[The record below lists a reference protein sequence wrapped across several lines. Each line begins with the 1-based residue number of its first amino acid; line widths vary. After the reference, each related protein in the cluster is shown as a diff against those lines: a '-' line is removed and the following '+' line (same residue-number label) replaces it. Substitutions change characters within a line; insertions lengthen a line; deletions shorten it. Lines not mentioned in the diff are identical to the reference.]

1 MAESG
6 FSDEA
11 WLDVVCQRQ
20 RLDVIGDLTGGIA
33 HQLNNALSVVTGYE
47 ELLLEALEDGPAAT
61 REGHEE
67 FCTRARTVHTWTG
80 TVLSVARRLHEMATN
95 LRDPAC
101 PVVVNDVV
109 SETIEL
115 CRYRCERENVLLIA
129 VLGADLPTIRACPGD
144 LLQVLTNLVYNAREA
159 IGRAGEDGGTI
170 RLTTTAAAGGVCIV
184 VDDDGPGVVA
194 GDVDR
199 IFAVGVSTKTAPG
212 SGFGLPVSR
221 RIIQRSG
228 GTLRAQAAEG
238 GRFLVEWPAA
248 K

>member
-1 MAESG
+1 MAEPG

-11 WLDVVCQRQ
+11 WLDVLCQRQ
-20 RLDVIGDLTGGIA
+20 RLDIVGDLTGGIA

-61 REGHEE
+61 REAHDELH
-67 FCTRARTVHTWTG
+67 TRARTVHTWTR
-80 TVLSVARRLHEMATN
+80 TALSVARRLHELAAH
-95 LRDPAC
+95 LRDQAG
-101 PVVVNDVV
+101 PVVANDLV
-109 SETIEL
+109 SDTVEL
-115 CRYRCERENVLLIA
+115 CRYRCERENVLLISD
-129 VLGADLPTIRACPGD
+129 LSADLPAIPACPGD

-159 IGRAGEDGGTI
+159 IGRTGEDGGTI
-170 RLTTTAAAGGVCIV
+170 RLTTTTAAGGVRIV

-199 IFAVGVSTKTAPG
+199 IFAVGVSAKTVPG

-221 RIIQRSG
+221 WIIQRSG

-238 GRFLVEWPAA
+238 GCFLIEWPATT
-248 K
+248 